1 MKMDKWEVYSN
12 LYSNWL
18 FVRNMGMNI
27 TQHPK
32 VVKAD
37 RIVVYGLH
45 NMGARVVEELEL
57 NKREV
62 AYGIDKGIIVGI
74 FDFDIYHTD
83 DLLPEA
89 DLMIV
94 TPVFF
99 YDEIKKGMEKKFCGE
114 IISLGEI
121 IQDLRELL

>member
-57 NKREV
+57 NKR
-62 AYGIDKGIIVGI
+62 
-74 FDFDIYHTD
+74 
-83 DLLPEA
+83 
-89 DLMIV
+89 
-94 TPVFF
+94 
-99 YDEIKKGMEKKFCGE
+99 
-114 IISLGEI
+114 
-121 IQDLRELL
+121 

>member
-1 MKMDKWEVYSN
+1 M
-12 LYSNWL
+12 
-18 FVRNMGMNI
+18 
-27 TQHPK
+27 
-32 VVKAD
+32 
-37 RIVVYGLH
+37 
-45 NMGARVVEELEL
+45 
-57 NKREV
+57 

-99 YDEIKKGMEKKFCGE
+99 YDEIKKEMEKKFCGE